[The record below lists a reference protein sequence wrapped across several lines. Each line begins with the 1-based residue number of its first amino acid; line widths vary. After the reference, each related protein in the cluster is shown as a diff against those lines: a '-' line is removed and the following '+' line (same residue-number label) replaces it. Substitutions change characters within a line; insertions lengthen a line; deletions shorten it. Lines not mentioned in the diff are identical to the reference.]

1 MSATPH
7 APAEFPPLAPGAF
20 VETHCHLDDRRFE
33 SDRAALVER
42 ALAAGIGLLVSIGTG
57 DGPPDLEAGIRM
69 ADTFAPVY
77 ASVGVHPHDASK
89 ATAETWAAMRDLASH
104 PKVLL
109 LGEMGLD
116 YFYDHSPREV
126 QKAIFQRQLELAAE
140 LGRPISIHTRDAWAD
155 TVACIREVWGSRH
168 PGGIFHCFSGGPA
181 EAQEAL
187 ALGFHLG
194 IGGVLTFPKAEE
206 LRAAVAATP
215 LNRLL
220 LETDAPYLAP
230 IPFRGKRNE
239 PAYLVHTATRIGE
252 LHGVP
257 VEEVAATTTKNFQ
270 ELVFAAKL
278 ANQ

>member
-1 MSATPH
+1 MSDLNKPTAR
-7 APAEFPPLAPGAF
+7 PPQLAPGAF

-33 SDRAALVER
+33 SDRSAVLER

-69 ADTFAPVY
+69 ADAFAPVY
-77 ASVGVHPHDASK
+77 ASVGVHPHDAAK
-89 ATAETWAAMRDLASH
+89 ASHDTWVSMRDLASH
-104 PKVLL
+104 PKVVL

-126 QKAIFQRQLELAAE
+126 QAMVFRRQLELAAD
-140 LGRPISIHTRDAWAD
+140 LARPISIHTRDAWHD
-155 TVACIREVWGSRH
+155 TVTCIRDVWGNAH
-168 PGGIFHCFSGGPA
+168 PGGIFHCFSGGPREA
-181 EAQEAL
+181 EEAL

-194 IGGVLTFPKAEE
+194 IGGVLTFPKSED

-215 LNRLL
+215 LNRVV

-239 PAYLVHTATRIGE
+239 PSYLVHTATRLAE
-252 LHGVP
+252 LHGVSLE
-257 VEEVAATTTKNFQ
+257 VVAATTSKNFQ
-270 ELVFAAKL
+270 DLVFAAKL